1 MKQGPEDPGSPIQWC
16 LQNSV
21 KRARGGY
28 AGIQRLQKI
37 KQLCVDF
44 FFLISKQSTSQNGQL
59 EHSINV
65 LHLQC
70 FFTSKRV
77 SEKYIC
83 ETQQYNHAFRTN
95 HECALGTLNF

>member
-1 MKQGPEDPGSPIQWC
+1 LKQGPEDPGSPIQWC

-28 AGIQRLQKI
+28 TGIQRLQKI
-37 KQLCVDF
+37 KQFCVDF

-65 LHLQC
+65 LLILQKKSPKN
-70 FFTSKRV
+70 TSVKL
-77 SEKYIC
+77 SN
-83 ETQQYNHAFRTN
+83 TTML
-95 HECALGTLNF
+95 LGLIMNVH